1 MLRRGARPAAWCEH
15 DHPKEVRILGG
26 ECSVR
31 CLGCGQ
37 AGPTRAGIVA
47 AREALLAG
55 PRARLGGH
63 HSVASRWEG
72 SQASLGQHRGRCRR

>member
-1 MLRRGARPAAWCEH
+1 MGRRGARPAAWCEH

-37 AGPTRAGIVA
+37 AGPTRASIVT
-47 AREALLAG
+47 AREALLA
-55 PRARLGGH
+55 ARGTARNAWRPLEPGFGG
-63 HSVASRWEG
+63 SA
-72 SQASLGQHRGRCRR
+72 L